1 MNGRDRMCI
10 LETDRLMMR
19 RFREE
24 DWRELYAYLS
34 LPEVVKY
41 EPYDVFT
48 EDGCREL
55 AARRADDPA
64 FWAVCLKDTGA
75 LIGNVFFQQQEPREL
90 GTWVI
95 GYVFNPAYQGR
106 GYATES
112 CRRVMAYGFSERNA
126 HRVVAMCNPENP
138 ASWRLLERLHMRR
151 EGHLQENIFFKRDA
165 QGNAV
170 WVDTY
175 EYAILSD
182 EWLRLPMAMRSGV

>member
-1 MNGRDRMCI
+1 MCI
-10 LETDRLMMR
+10 LETDRLMTR
-19 RFREE
+19 RFHEE
-24 DWRELYAYLS
+24 DWQDLHAYLS

-48 EDGCREL
+48 EDACREL

-64 FWAVCLKDTGA
+64 FWAVCLKADDT
-75 LIGNVFFQQQEPREL
+75 LIGNVFFQWQEPKEL

-95 GYVFNPAYQGR
+95 GYVFNPAYQGQ

-112 CRRVMAYGFSERNA
+112 CRRVMEYGFSERKA
-126 HRVVAMCNPENP
+126 RRVVAMCNPKNS
-138 ASWRLLERLHMRR
+138 ASWRLLERLYMRR
-151 EGHLQENIFFKRDA
+151 EGHLQKNIYFKKDE
-165 QGNAV
+165 QGNPV

-182 EWLRLPMAMRSGV
+182 EWLRLPIGIRGGI